1 MKHPLASILLN
12 LAVIVGSAPAVS
24 LAEQPQAGAAPSVP
38 ARADLGRE
46 RVSSGVQ
53 QIADWAVHSRDHK
66 DLPFIIIDKV
76 NATAVAFDAGG
87 RLLQKAPVLIGMG
100 VGDRYAPGVAEMD
113 MYDLKPSQRIT
124 PAGRYYADEGS
135 DLDGQRVLWVHY
147 DSGVAIHKIPTKFTK
162 QRRQE
167 RMRSPTPDD
176 NRITYGCINVP
187 PSFYDQVVA
196 RHFRSKGGIVY
207 VLPDSTPLKTVFS
220 SYDVVDQPAAAR
232 AVQTRSSRPSAVPAR
247 RF

>member
-12 LAVIVGSAPAVS
+12 LTILGGSAPALS
-24 LAEQPQAGAAPSVP
+24 LAEQPQAGAAPSGA
-38 ARADLGRE
+38 ARADLRSE
-46 RVSSGVQ
+46 RVSSEAR

-76 NATAVAFDAGG
+76 NATAVAFDARG

-124 PAGRYYADEGS
+124 PAGRYYADEGR

-147 DSGVAIHKIPTKFTK
+147 DSGVAIHKIPTKFTQ

-187 PSFYDQVVA
+187 PTFYDEVVA

-207 VLPDSTPLKTVFS
+207 VLPDSTPLRSVFS
-220 SYDVVDQPAAAR
+220 SYDVDQPAAAR
-232 AVQTRSSRPSAVPAR
+232 AVQTSSSRSPAAPAR

>member
-12 LAVIVGSAPAVS
+12 LAVIVGWAPAVS
-24 LAEQPQAGAAPSVP
+24 LAEPQQTSAAPAGP
-38 ARADLGRE
+38 ARADLRSE
-46 RVSSGVQ
+46 RVSPEVRH
-53 QIADWAVHSRDHK
+53 IADWALHSRDHK

-76 NATAVAFDAGG
+76 NATAVAFDARG
-87 RLLQKAPVLIGMG
+87 RLLRKAPALIGMG

-124 PAGRYYADEGS
+124 PAGRYYADEGR

-147 DSGVAIHKIPTKFTK
+147 DSGIAIHKIPAKFTK

-220 SYDVVDQPAAAR
+220 SYDVDPPAAAR
-232 AVQTRSSRPSAVPAR
+232 AVQTSSSRPLAAPAR